1 MAATT
6 IMNTPSQGLPFI
18 LQAPKDW
25 EKYMEIKKTVM
36 RKSGAWDQVNPEGT
50 GPNLRRPHRP
60 TPGYIVTNRRLDGL
74 RLVLR
79 ATGGIAICQVIR
91 LQVRKEECNV

>member
-6 IMNTPSQGLPFI
+6 ITNTPSQGLPFI

-25 EKYMEIKKTVM
+25 EKYIEIKKTVM
-36 RKSGAWDQVNPEGT
+36 RKAGAWDQVNPEGT

-60 TPGYIVTNRRLDGL
+60 TPGDIK
-74 RLVLR
+74 
-79 ATGGIAICQVIR
+79 
-91 LQVRKEECNV
+91 RKETLARNLPRDVEDIEETTIADLQSDDEKFQ